1 MGWREV
7 SVVARQIVIRSGDDL
22 GLAVAEA
29 RAARR
34 LSQQELA
41 DEVGIERTYLARLEN
56 GLTVQLI
63 DRAVRILRFLG
74 ATITVTLPDTAQR
87 TERADG
93 TRS

>member
-1 MGWREV
+1 MPA
-7 SVVARQIVIRSGDDL
+7 VARQIVIRSGDDL

-56 GLTVQLI
+56 GLTVLML

-74 ATITVTLPDTAQR
+74 ATITVTLPPAIEHP
-87 TERADG
+87 ERADAA
-93 TRS
+93 RS

>member
-1 MGWREV
+1 MV
-7 SVVARQIVIRSGDDL
+7 RQIVIRSGDDL

-41 DEVGIERTYLARLEN
+41 DEVGIERTYVTRLEN
-56 GLTVQLI
+56 GLTVQLL

-74 ATITVTLPDTAQR
+74 ATITVTLPEPTEPS
-87 TERADG
+87 ERAHAA
-93 TRS
+93 RS